1 MLKKL
6 KDHQLKMLK
15 IGKMRIIGFLLIC
28 FIFSADKLIAQV
40 KFETKLSKNKLGL
53 NERLRI
59 DFVMNENGD
68 DFTPPDFKGFSVVGG
83 PNQSVSNSWING
95 KRSFSKTYSYFLSPQ
110 LKGKIRIPQASV
122 TISGEIYKTSPVIV
136 EVTSVVEKP
145 NDPNNIDYIADENI
159 HLVAEISNPKPYL
172 NEGITVLYKLYYR
185 NPITISDVQEL
196 ESPKFSDFWS
206 HIIKIPRITVER
218 GTYRNESYNEVV
230 WRKVVLYPQKTGK
243 LILEPLSLNLSVG
256 LPTQKRDFFGSKI
269 YRQVQKTITSGKK
282 VFNVKDFPEENKP
295 DNFNGAVGQFDFD
308 VVLSKKSLK
317 ASESFQ
323 AKVKVNGKGNLKL
336 FKLPKIIVPNTLE
349 LYEPEYKE
357 NVKILL
363 SGMKGS
369 IEDSYTIVPQFQGKY
384 PIPSISFSFF
394 DPVKKEYKT
403 LNSFELIVDVFEGP
417 SNLNDSNK
425 TSKNEKIDPI
435 IDSSFK
441 FIELSTKFSAIEKKQ
456 FWNTSFFWLL
466 FFLPLILVV
475 VLIILKEIFL
485 NKEKDK
491 KSLTQRRN
499 ERLARKFLSSAKKE
513 INNYQN
519 FYDVLERALHNY
531 LKAKLLIETTEFSKH
546 KITNLLVKKNVDS
559 IYAKEYV
566 DLLENC
572 EIARYSKESNIN
584 TESDYENAIEI
595 ISKIDKQL

>member
-28 FIFSADKLIAQV
+28 FIFSTENLIAQV
-40 KFETKLSKNKLGL
+40 TFEAKLSKNKLGL

-136 EVTSVVEKP
+136 EVTSAVEKP

-282 VFNVKDFPEENKP
+282 LINVRDFPEENKP

-394 DPVKKEYKT
+394 DPLKKEYKT

-466 FFLPLILVV
+466 FFLPFGILV
-475 VLIILKEIFL
+475 IIGSS
-485 NKEKDK
+485 NAVN
-491 KSLTQRRN
+491 LTDGLDG
-499 ERLARKFLSSAKKE
+499 LATVPVMLVALS
-513 INNYQN
+513 
-519 FYDVLERALHNY
+519 
-531 LKAKLLIETTEFSKH
+531 FSF
-546 KITNLLVKKNVDS
+546 ILSFSQIAVD
-559 IYAKEYV
+559 
-566 DLLENC
+566 
-572 EIARYSKESNIN
+572 
-584 TESDYENAIEI
+584 
-595 ISKIDKQL
+595 

>member
-6 KDHQLKMLK
+6 KGHQLKMLK
-15 IGKMRIIGFLLIC
+15 IGKMRIMEFLFVCL
-28 FIFSADKLIAQV
+28 IFSTEILFSQV
-40 KFETKLSKNKLGL
+40 TFEAKLSKKKLGL

-68 DFTPPDFKGFSVVGG
+68 DFTPPDFKGFNVVGG

-110 LKGKIRIPQASV
+110 LKGKIKILQATV
-122 TISGEIYKTSPVIV
+122 KISGEIYKTSPLIV
-136 EVTSVVEKP
+136 EVTSAVDKP

-159 HLVAEISNPKPYL
+159 HLVAEISNSNPYL
-172 NEGITVLYKLYYR
+172 NEGITILYKLYYR

-196 ESPKFSDFWS
+196 ESPKFSDFWN
-206 HIIKIPRITVER
+206 HIIKIPKITVER
-218 GTYRNESYNEVV
+218 GTYKNEPYNEVV

-243 LILEPLSLNLSVG
+243 LVLEPLSLNLSVG
-256 LPTQKRDFFGSKI
+256 IPTQKRDFFGSKI
-269 YRQVQKTITSGKK
+269 YRQVQKTTTTGK
-282 VFNVKDFPEENKP
+282 NIISVKALPEKNKP
-295 DNFNGAVGQFDFD
+295 DNFTGAVGQFDLD

-336 FKLPKIIVPNTLE
+336 FKLPKIVVPNTLE

-357 NVKILL
+357 NIKVLL

-384 PIPSISFSFF
+384 PIPEISFSFF
-394 DPVKKEYKT
+394 DPLKKEYKT
-403 LNSFELIVDVFEGP
+403 LNSFELIVDVFDGP
-417 SNLNDSNK
+417 SNLNDNNK
-425 TSKNEKIDPI
+425 ISRSEKKEFNNDN
-435 IDSSFK
+435 SFN
-441 FIELSTKFSAIEKKQ
+441 FIELSTKFSSIKKEQ
-456 FWNTSFFWLL
+456 FWNTTLFWLL
-466 FFLPLILVV
+466 FSLPLILIIL
-475 VLIILKEIFL
+475 LIIFKEVFL
-485 NKEKDK
+485 NRKENQ
-491 KSLTQRRN
+491 KSLIQRRN
-499 ERLARKFLSSAKKE
+499 EKLARKFLGSAKRE

-519 FYDVLERALHNY
+519 FYEVLERALHNY
-531 LKAKLLIETTEFSKH
+531 LKAKLLIETTEFSKN
-546 KITNLLVKKNVDS
+546 KIVNLLVKKNVDL
-559 IYAKEYV
+559 IYANEYV

-572 EIARYSKESNIN
+572 EIVRFSKESNIN
-584 TESDYENAIEI
+584 TKDDYDNAINI

>member
-1 MLKKL
+1 
-6 KDHQLKMLK
+6 
-15 IGKMRIIGFLLIC
+15 MRIIGFLLLS
-28 FIFSADKLIAQV
+28 FVFSTEILISQV
-40 KFETKLSKNKLGL
+40 TFEAKLSKKKLGL

-68 DFTPPDFKGFSVVGG
+68 DFTPPDFKGFNVVGG

-110 LKGKIRIPQASV
+110 LKGKIKILQATV
-122 TISGEIYKTSPVIV
+122 KISGEIYKTSPLIV
-136 EVTSVVEKP
+136 EVTSAVDKP

-159 HLVAEISNPKPYL
+159 HLVAEISNSNPYL
-172 NEGITVLYKLYYR
+172 NEGITILYKLYYR

-196 ESPKFSDFWS
+196 ESPKFSDFWN
-206 HIIKIPRITVER
+206 HIIKIPKITVER
-218 GTYRNESYNEVV
+218 GTYKNEPYNEVV

-243 LILEPLSLNLSVG
+243 LVLEPLSLNLSVG
-256 LPTQKRDFFGSKI
+256 IPTQKRDFFGSKI
-269 YRQVQKTITSGKK
+269 YRQVQKTTTTGKNII
-282 VFNVKDFPEENKP
+282 NVKALPEKNKP
-295 DNFNGAVGQFDFD
+295 DNFTGAVGQFDFD

-357 NVKILL
+357 NIKVLL

-384 PIPSISFSFF
+384 PIPEISFSFF
-394 DPVKKEYKT
+394 DPIKKEYKT
-403 LNSFELIVDVFEGP
+403 LNSFELIVDVFDGP
-417 SNLNDSNK
+417 SNLNDYNK
-425 TSKNEKIDPI
+425 ISRSEKKEFNNDN
-435 IDSSFK
+435 SFN
-441 FIELSTKFSAIEKKQ
+441 FIELSTKFSSIKKEQ
-456 FWNTSFFWLL
+456 FWNTSLFWLL
-466 FFLPLILVV
+466 FSLPLILIIL
-475 VLIILKEIFL
+475 LIILKEVFL
-485 NKEKDK
+485 NRKENQR
-491 KSLTQRRN
+491 SLIQRRN
-499 ERLARKFLSSAKKE
+499 EKLARKFLGSAKRE

-519 FYDVLERALHNY
+519 FYEVLERALHNY
-531 LKAKLLIETTEFSKH
+531 LKAKLLIETTEFSKN
-546 KITNLLVKKNVDS
+546 KIVNLLVKKNVDL
-559 IYAKEYV
+559 IYANEYV

-572 EIARYSKESNIN
+572 EIARFSKESNIN
-584 TESDYENAIEI
+584 TNSDYENAVKI